1 MTRRL
6 GGHGS
11 PGRDPSSDDGWSER
25 RPRKMGARVNALFVA
40 PVPLVFFAFGKDP
53 VGLALNLLAFGIL
66 MGAAVMTRE
75 GVRAETAYDARKI
88 ARRPALPRKILGALL
103 TGLGLGLAG
112 AADPVAGGVFAAFG
126 IMLHLIAFG
135 PDPLRDKGHDDVD
148 AFQADRVSRAIDGAE
163 ARLAAMRNAI
173 LRTGDP
179 ALISRV
185 ERFSGT
191 ARRLFRQVESD
202 PRDLSAA
209 RRWLSVYLQGAAD
222 ATAAFV
228 DLDTRGRNDA
238 ARRDYLTLLDD
249 LEDGFAKRTET
260 MLLDDRGDLDIE
272 MKVLRDRLARERLI
286 DDRDI
291 LKRGI

>member
-1 MTRRL
+1 
-6 GGHGS
+6 
-11 PGRDPSSDDGWSER
+11 
-25 RPRKMGARVNALFVA
+25 MGARVNALFVA
-40 PVPLVFFAFGKDP
+40 PVPLVLLAFGKDP
-53 VGLALNLLAFGIL
+53 MGFGLNLLAFGVL

-75 GVRAETAYDARKI
+75 GIRAETAYDARKI

-112 AADPVAGGVFAAFG
+112 AADPVAGGIFAVLGVTLHLMAFG
-126 IMLHLIAFG
+126 L
-135 PDPLRDKGHDDVD
+135 DPLRDKGHEDVD

-163 ARLAAMRNAI
+163 TRLAAMRDAI
-173 LRTGDP
+173 RRTGDP

-185 ERFSGT
+185 ERFSAT
-191 ARRLFRQVESD
+191 ARRLFRRVEAD
-202 PRDLSAA
+202 PRDLPSA

-222 ATAAFV
+222 ATGAFA
-228 DLDTRGRNDA
+228 DLERRDVT

-249 LEDGFAKRTET
+249 LEEGFAKRTEAL
-260 MLLDDRGDLDIE
+260 LLDDRGDLDIE
-272 MKVLRDRLARERLI
+272 IKVLRDRLARERLI

>member
-1 MTRRL
+1 MA
-6 GGHGS
+6 GPS
-11 PGRDPSSDDGWSER
+11 PGRDRWSSR

-40 PVPLVFFAFGKDP
+40 PVPLV
-53 VGLALNLLAFGIL
+53 LLAFGEDPAGLALDLAAFGVL

-75 GVRAETAYDARKI
+75 GVKAEMAYDARKI

-112 AADPVAGGVFAAFG
+112 AADPVAGGVFTVLGVA
-126 IMLHLIAFG
+126 LHLMAFG
-135 PDPLRDKGHDDVD
+135 PDPLRDKGHEDVD

-163 ARLAAMRNAI
+163 ARLAAMRDAI
-173 LRTGDP
+173 RRTGDP

-185 ERFSGT
+185 ERFSGA
-191 ARRLFRQVESD
+191 ARRLFRRVEAD
-202 PRDLSAA
+202 PRDLPAA

-222 ATAAFV
+222 ATGAFA
-228 DLDTRGRNDA
+228 DLDRHNDA

-249 LEDGFAKRTET
+249 LEEGFAKRTEA

-272 MKVLRDRLARERLI
+272 IKVLRDRLARERLI
-286 DDRDI
+286 DDRNI